1 MHPPRSHTSLRR
13 SLALLLLAAASLH
26 AWNRDGHKTVAWI
39 AYRHLSPGVKVQVD
53 SILQNHP
60 GYSSWTSDLPAG
72 ADPGLEAFLHSSYWP
87 DEIKSAPTMWD
98 DLARAAQP
106 TPLLPGF
113 PDMKMHKNWHYINVP
128 YAASGHTGGEPDPV
142 NIVAQ
147 LAALRTQPL
156 SAYNLAWLVHLVGDV
171 HQPLHCVSRFTGNHR
186 NETTGQDRGDL
197 GGNLFQIDDPA
208 KNLHALWDNA
218 LGTINS
224 RTEFVNTAA
233 SLPATADSVV
243 RLDTNSWVEEG
254 VALAKSLVYTVG
266 DDAAGSSPP
275 KITPAYRSA
284 LQQAA
289 RERIASAGYR
299 LAALLNARLQ

>member
-1 MHPPRSHTSLRR
+1 VRAGLI
-13 SLALLLLAAASLH
+13 LLLLASTSLH

-60 GYSSWTSDLPAG
+60 DYSSWTRDLPAG
-72 ADPGLEAFLHSSYWP
+72 ADRGLEAFLHSSYWP
-87 DEIKSAPTMWD
+87 DEIKGDPRMWD
-98 DLARAAQP
+98 DLPRDTQP

-113 PDMKMHKNWHYINVP
+113 PDMKMHKDWHYINVP
-128 YAASGHTGGEPDPV
+128 YAASGQTGVEPDRV
-142 NIVAQ
+142 NIVER

-171 HQPLHCVSRFTGNHR
+171 HQPLHSVARFTGHHR

-218 LGTINS
+218 LGATDS
-224 RTEFVNTAA
+224 RTAFVNTSA
-233 SLPATADSVV
+233 SLAATADSVV
-243 RLDTNSWVEEG
+243 RLDTDSWVEES
-254 VALAKSLVYTVG
+254 VELAKNFVYTIG
-266 DDAAGSSPP
+266 DDAAISPP
-275 KITPAYRSA
+275 KISPEYRSA
-284 LQQAA
+284 MKKAA
-289 RERIASAGYR
+289 RERIALAGYR
-299 LAALLNARLQ
+299 LAAILNARLQ